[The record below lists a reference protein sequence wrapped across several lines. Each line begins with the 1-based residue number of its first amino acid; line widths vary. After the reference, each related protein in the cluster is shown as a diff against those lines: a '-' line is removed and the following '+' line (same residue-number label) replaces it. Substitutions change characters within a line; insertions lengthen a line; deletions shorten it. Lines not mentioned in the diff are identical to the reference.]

1 MIFRRTLA
9 LIPLVSLLASPLLA
23 QAPSR
28 SPLVAR
34 VGERGFLQAQ
44 APSFSKLPVN
54 QKLVAY
60 HLYQAAV
67 QLDPIFYDQ
76 MSAYGLTAKRLLGA
90 LVEDPERLPEASRQA
105 IVDYAMLFFGSNGN
119 HNETTG
125 EKFLP
130 AFSFEQFSQA
140 AEQARAKGARL
151 GTQAQL
157 AQTLQSLRTPLF
169 DPAFQLQLTAKNPP
183 QGEDILTASSNNY
196 YQGVKLGRAPGVHGE
211 EPAELPAGRAA
222 TASWSRRSTGPARRT
237 ARSRPGTTP
246 GS

>member
-1 MIFRRTLA
+1 MMPHRVGGWQGGVATMHPQESALRPPSQGKRAFMTFRRTLA
-9 LIPLVSLLASPLLA
+9 LIPLASLLAAAPLLA
-23 QAPSR
+23 QGPSR
-28 SPLVAR
+28 SPLAAR
-34 VGERGFLQAQ
+34 VGARVLLQAQ
-44 APSFSKLPVN
+44 PPSFSKLPAN

-90 LVEDPERLPEASRQA
+90 LVEDPRRLPEPSRQA
-105 IVDYAMLFFGSNGN
+105 ILDYAMFFFGSNGN

-130 AFSFEQFSQA
+130 TFSFEQLAQA

-157 AQTLQSLRTPLF
+157 AQTLKSLRAPLF
-169 DPAFQLQLTAKNPP
+169 DPGFQPQLTAKTPP
-183 QGEDILTASSNNY
+183 AGEDILTASSNNY
-196 YQGVKLGRAPGVHGE
+196 YQG
-211 EPAELPAGRAA
+211 
-222 TASWSRRSTGPARRT
+222 
-237 ARSRPGTTP
+237 
-246 GS
+246 